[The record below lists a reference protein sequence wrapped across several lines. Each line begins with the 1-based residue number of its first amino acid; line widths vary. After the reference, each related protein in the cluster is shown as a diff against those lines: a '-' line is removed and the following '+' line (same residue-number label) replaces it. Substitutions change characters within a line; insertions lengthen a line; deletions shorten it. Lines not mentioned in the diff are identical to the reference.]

1 MLILEGNP
9 VCANNSKDTTKNVQ
23 MYKTKP
29 LPASSL
35 A

>member
-9 VCANNSKDTTKNVQ
+9 VCANNSKETTKK